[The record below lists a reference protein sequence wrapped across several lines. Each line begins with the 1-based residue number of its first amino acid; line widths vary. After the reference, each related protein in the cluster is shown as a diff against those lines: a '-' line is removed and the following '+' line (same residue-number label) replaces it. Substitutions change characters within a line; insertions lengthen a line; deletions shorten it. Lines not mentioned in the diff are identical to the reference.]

1 MPTAHQPKASLGA
14 RIRDRRVEL
23 RWTQDALAEKAGI
36 SKGFLSD
43 VENNN
48 RSIGAERLLDLARV
62 LGVSLDY
69 LMKGE
74 AMVAVQAQIVIPQS
88 LAEFAKQKALPFNQ
102 TLTLLEM
109 RRQIIAHRSVS
120 RSENPED
127 FDWEGFYKSVKD
139 FLP

>member
-1 MPTAHQPKASLGA
+1 MRPDNSPNSSLGA
-14 RIRDRRVEL
+14 RIRERRAEL
-23 RWTQDALAEKAGI
+23 RWTQDTLADKARI

-43 VENNN
+43 LENNN

-74 AMVAVQAQIVIPQS
+74 ATVAVQAQIVIPQR
-88 LAEFAKQKALPFNQ
+88 LADFAKQKALPFNQ
-102 TLTLLEM
+102 TLALLEM

-120 RSENPED
+120 RSENAED
-127 FDWEGFYKSVKD
+127 FDWEGFHKSVKD
-139 FLP
+139 FLR

>member
-1 MPTAHQPKASLGA
+1 MQAANSPTPSLGS
-14 RIRDRRVEL
+14 RIRDRRIEL
-23 RWTQDALAEKAGI
+23 RWTQDVLAEKAGI

-43 VENNN
+43 LENNN
-48 RSIGAERLLDLARV
+48 RSVGAERLLDLARV

-74 AMVAVQAQIVIPQS
+74 VTVAAQEQIIIPQR
-88 LAEFAKQKALPFNQ
+88 LADFAKQIALPFNE

-109 RRQIIAHRSVS
+109 RRQIIAHRSMT

-127 FDWEGFYKSVKD
+127 FDWERFYKSVKD

>member
-1 MPTAHQPKASLGA
+1 MDPDG
-14 RIRDRRVEL
+14 
-23 RWTQDALAEKAGI
+23 LAEKAGI

-43 VENNN
+43 LENDN

-74 AMVAVQAQIVIPQS
+74 ATAAAQAQIIIPQR
-88 LAEFAKQKALPFNQ
+88 LADFAKQKSLPFDQ
-102 TLTLLEM
+102 TLALLDM
-109 RRQIIAHRSVS
+109 RRQIVAHRSAT

-127 FDWEGFYKSVKD
+127 FDWKGFYKSVKD
-139 FLP
+139 FLR